1 MDKLS
6 SLYHETMSISSR
18 SSTTSDYNVNA
29 SETKLEETDTP
40 KKDSF
45 KTSTSAISE
54 AASSS
59 SLAASVSE
67 TADAESATAAA
78 TAANVEDRYAVFL
91 DIDSLPSIFDNPS
104 LVKVPSE
111 KNVSI
116 LPVIQ
121 NSVFESEEVEGQST
135 STEEV
140 EKKSTS
146 PSVAFAELDPLGN
159 QPFVDKKDFFQDVKT
174 PPKKVLKDLAGTS
187 VFGSSDGEVFTNSH
201 ECLAAFSD
209 LKPHHSE
216 GFVSTVDGMTALPPK
231 LPPKRNVSSPF
242 SVSSELFQESGLSS
256 GDGAW
261 ETKNPFNP
269 FLNESYPELPPPT
282 SPPPPPP
289 PPRLPIKAPDLSP
302 SLSSPPP
309 RPPASCTNGV
319 PTPPLPKRKVP
330 LSSTNRTWFSF
341 DQEAVVSFTT
351 SSDSSANQSA
361 PPLPSPARKLP
372 PVSPLLKSSSASNSP
387 ATTRRLYNRSPF
399 LDTNLSPVIKE
410 NSDDYDC
417 LYLEEEVYKENRKYN
432 QSKFSKMNIVTSS
445 PRKALSRHSSIAQD
459 DSAILGAT
467 FNPFQQSDTQFESH
481 SFTPPLPPKPV
492 SFSQPKPS
500 PLKTVDSVP
509 CASSSSN
516 VSATESSNGAHSS
529 SSLVFSSLDENKV
542 GSSSEALFSN
552 STSGSQPDVFAQS
565 SSSPET
571 VQLQSSNS
579 TNEEK
584 VDISPDSIFRRKS
597 DPFADDFF
605 LSLHKNPSGDSPT
618 GATKSSTRIDPFD
631 NAKVSFLKIVI
642 NCLKVVP

>member
-18 SSTTSDYNVNA
+18 SSTTSDCNVNA
-29 SETKLEETDTP
+29 TENKLEDNDTP

-67 TADAESATAAA
+67 TTDGDSTTAAA
-78 TAANVEDRYAVFL
+78 TNVEDRYAVFL

-104 LVKVPSE
+104 LVRVPSE
-111 KNVSI
+111 KNISI

-121 NSVFESEEVEGQST
+121 NSVFESGEVEGQST
-135 STEEV
+135 SAEEV

-159 QPFVDKKDFFQDVKT
+159 QPFIDKKDFFQDVKT
-174 PPKKVLKDLAGTS
+174 PPKKVLKDLAGTN
-187 VFGSSDGEVFTNSH
+187 VFGSSDSEVFTNSH

-209 LKPHHSE
+209 LKPNHPE
-216 GFVSTVDGMTALPPK
+216 GFASAVERITAKPPK

-256 GDGAW
+256 SDGAW
-261 ETKNPFNP
+261 EIKNPFNP
-269 FLNESYPELPPPT
+269 FLSESYPDLPPPT

-289 PPRLPIKAPDLSP
+289 PPRLPIKTPDLSP
-302 SLSSPPP
+302 SMSPPPP

-341 DQEAVVSFTT
+341 DQDTVVSFTS
-351 SSDSSANQSA
+351 SSDSSANPSA

-387 ATTRRLYNRSPF
+387 ATLRRLYNRSPY

-432 QSKFSKMNIVTSS
+432 QSKFSKMSIVTSL
-445 PRKALSRHSSIAQD
+445 PRKVLSRHSSIAQD
-459 DSAILGAT
+459 DNAILGAT

-481 SFTPPLPPKPV
+481 SYTPPLPPKPV

-500 PLKTVDSVP
+500 PIKTVDSVP

-529 SSLVFSSLDENKV
+529 SSLVFSSLDENKA
-542 GSSSEALFSN
+542 GSSSEALFCN
-552 STSGSQPDVFAQS
+552 STSSSQPDVFAQS
-565 SSSPET
+565 SSPET
-571 VQLQSSNS
+571 VQLRSSSS

-605 LSLHKNPSGDSPT
+605 LTLHKKPSGDSQT

-631 NAKVSFLKIVI
+631 NAKVSFFKL
-642 NCLKVVP
+642 P